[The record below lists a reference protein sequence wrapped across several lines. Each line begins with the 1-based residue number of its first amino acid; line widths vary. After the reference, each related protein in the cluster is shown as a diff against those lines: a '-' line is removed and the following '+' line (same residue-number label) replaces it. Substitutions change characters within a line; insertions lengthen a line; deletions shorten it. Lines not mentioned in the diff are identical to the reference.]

1 MLSKAQVISL
11 DTAEEATGNAGSQN
25 VFLFDL
31 NSIVTGTFGQMD
43 HDFAA
48 YLRSFALLKPCY
60 LIASV
65 SYNELMSRVPSSVRR
80 SFRGIFVSSGAEL
93 WSGDEIVER
102 YEHCFSDDLYE
113 YLVKVVQNSAYPV
126 KIAPVIENGPATLR
140 VCLAGT
146 KATIGQLNAYL
157 EWEKEHSELP
167 LILGELKSKFPDHT
181 VCQDSETSLL
191 ISPEAFT
198 TALIYRQII
207 AENEGAR
214 LIGYLSE
221 RSANSFARPL
231 CESLSSFDQMTEV
244 GGPSD
249 LSQLIRYEIRR
260 EKACKLM
267 AAE

>member
-11 DTAEEATGNAGSQN
+11 DTAEEAMGNAGSQN
-25 VFLFDL
+25 VFLVDL

-48 YLRSFALLKPCY
+48 YLRSFALLRPCY
-60 LIASV
+60 LITSV
-65 SYNELMSRVPSSVRR
+65 SYNELMTRVPSSVRR
-80 SFRGIFVSSGAEL
+80 AFRGIFVSSGAEL
-93 WSGDEIVER
+93 WCGDEIVER
-102 YEHCFSDDLYE
+102 HEHCFSDDLYE
-113 YLVKVVQNSAYPV
+113 YLVKVVQNSGYPV

-146 KATIGQLNAYL
+146 QATIGQLNAYL
-157 EWEKEHSELP
+157 EWETEHNELP
-167 LILGELKSKFPDHT
+167 LIVSELKSKFPDHR
-181 VCQDSETSLL
+181 VCQDSDASLL
-191 ISPEAFT
+191 ISPETLT
-198 TALIYRQII
+198 TALVYRHIA

-221 RSANSFARPL
+221 RAANSFARPL
-231 CESLSSFDQMTEV
+231 CETLSSLDQMTAV

-249 LSQLIRYEIRR
+249 LSQLMRYEIRR
-260 EKACKLM
+260 ETARKLS